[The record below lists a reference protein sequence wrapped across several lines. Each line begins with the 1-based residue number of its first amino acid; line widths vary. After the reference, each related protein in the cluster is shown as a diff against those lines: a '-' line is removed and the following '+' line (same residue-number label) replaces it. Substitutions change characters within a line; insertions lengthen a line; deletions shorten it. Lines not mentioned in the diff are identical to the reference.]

1 MRLIT
6 LSIKNVTGNWWRTLA
21 LGLFVFLT
29 SFILIF
35 FNAFSLTITNNMQNS
50 LINSLTGH
58 VQIRSEFTEET
69 DMMAMKASWGSLHY
83 LSDIEL
89 EQISS
94 VLISEDL
101 AYTERV
107 RTNAALLNNLEQA
120 HAMIIGLNPAE
131 DHYQSSFALEQG
143 RYLNPG
149 NTGEVLLASYY
160 ADQLKVSVGD
170 TIQAASE
177 AGTVNL
183 TVVGIGDV
191 QMLSL
196 FGFYGVYTDLPSARI
211 LADFKAGEAT
221 DVIVF
226 ASSSGETDAVL
237 AKISGQL
244 AKFTLSVW
252 EDMGGFVF
260 NGISIYKGMFVLF
273 IIVMMIIVSILIFNL
288 VFMMGMERRQEIGT
302 LKAIGYS
309 KLRVIQIFMTE
320 ILFITVLFCAAGIAG
335 GSALVIGLSNI
346 GFEFG
351 PPMDFAMGKIFY
363 IQYDYKLIFPVAAII
378 IVFTLAAALW
388 PSWRA
393 ASLNPVDSM
402 KD

>member
-1 MRLIT
+1 MRLIS

-58 VQIRSEFTEET
+58 VQIRSEYTEET

-83 LSDIEL
+83 LTDIEL

-94 VLISEDL
+94 MLISEDL

-131 DHYQSSFALEQG
+131 DHYQSSFVLEQG
-143 RYLNPG
+143 RYLYPG

-226 ASSSGETDAVL
+226 ASSAGETDAVL
-237 AKISGQL
+237 AKISEQL
-244 AKFTLSVW
+244 DKFTLSVW

-260 NGISIYKGMFVLF
+260 NGISIYKGMFILF

-309 KLRVIQIFMTE
+309 KLRVIQIFMSE
-320 ILFITVLFCAAGIAG
+320 ILFISVLFCAAGIAG